1 MNKNKCMKNLKEF
14 LLITIGTSIV
24 AGAVFFLLIPS
35 HLSIGSISGLAV
47 VLANVIPLPVS
58 MITMVLN
65 ILLLIVGFIFIGKEF
80 GGKTVYTSILMPCCL
95 WALERLFPNTTSIM
109 GDPFVDMV
117 CYLFIVS
124 IGLAILFNNNAS
136 SGGLDIVT
144 KLLNKYLGMEMGTAM
159 SLSGMVV
166 ALSSVFFYD
175 TKTVILS
182 ILGTY
187 LNGIVLDHFIFG
199 FTVKKRVC
207 IISQKEA
214 EIRQFILQNLHSGAT
229 IYESIGAFNM
239 EPRRE
244 IITIVDKNEYQKLMR
259 FLEKTDADAFVTIY
273 NVNKIIYRPKAKV

>member
-1 MNKNKCMKNLKEF
+1 MNKKKSIKSLKEF
-14 LLITIGTSIV
+14 FLITIGTAIV
-24 AGAVFFLLIPS
+24 ASAVFFFLIPS

-47 VLANVIPLPVS
+47 VLANLIPLPVS

-65 ILLLIVGFIFIGKEF
+65 LLLLVVGFIFIGKEF

-95 WALERLFPNTTSIM
+95 RVLEWAFPDTTSIM

-124 IGLAILFNNNAS
+124 IGLAILFNCNAS

-159 SLSGMVV
+159 SLSGMAV
-166 ALSSVFFYD
+166 ALSAFFFYD
-175 TKTVILS
+175 LKTVILS

-207 IISQKEA
+207 IISQKET

-244 IITIVDKNEYQKLMR
+244 IITILDKNEYQKLMR
-259 FLEKTDADAFVTIY
+259 FLEKTDTDAFVTIY
-273 NVNKIIYRPKAKV
+273 NVNKIIYRPKVRG